1 VTAAPLAR
9 RPRRLT
15 LGIAE
20 HTIAAM
26 PRDTLLTILG
36 QMAGLKREEATFR
49 VAEGHY
55 LTVYLGQPGRA
66 AAIDHV
72 LSITVADAHVEV
84 EARER
89 GTFYVA
95 YDTVHALLHSPRKD
109 RKGPGGVGF

>member
-1 VTAAPLAR
+1 
-9 RPRRLT
+9 
-15 LGIAE
+15 
-20 HTIAAM
+20 M

-36 QMAGLKREEATFR
+36 QIEGLQREGSTFR
-49 VAEGHY
+49 VPEGHA

-72 LSITVADAHVEV
+72 LSVTISDAHVEV

-95 YDTVHALLHSPRKD
+95 YDTVHALLHAPRKD
-109 RKGPGGVGF
+109 RKGASGVGF